1 MTPPCSALREATDV
15 ATSPEEPRPASP
27 MALAAAPLTGPALL
41 IGVGSRVT
49 TVVRAP
55 GDDPSGLR
63 IIRHG
68 PVALA
73 ASQAEAA
80 RASAGAVARVIRAAA
95 QQVAER
101 ARLEVWRGLACPVL
115 GTAGAARAVIRLGA
129 AGRSRA
135 TLEQVRAA
143 TETLA
148 ETWVAAK
155 KDGCPQAWVEPMMV
169 GSAVL
174 GAVLEELGATEIA
187 IEGEAPREG
196 TLEID

>member
-1 MTPPCSALREATDV
+1 M
-15 ATSPEEPRPASP
+15 
-27 MALAAAPLTGPALL
+27 
-41 IGVGSRVT
+41 T

-55 GDDPSGLR
+55 DDDPTALR

-73 ASQAEAA
+73 ASQAAA
-80 RASAGAVARVIRAAA
+80 ASASAGAVARVIRAAA
-95 QQVAER
+95 RQVAER
-101 ARLEVWRGLACPVL
+101 ARLDGLRGLACPVL
-115 GTAGAARAVIRLGA
+115 GTAGIARAVIRLGA

-143 TETLA
+143 TDTLA
-148 ETWVAAK
+148 ETWVAARQ
-155 KDGCPQAWVEPMMV
+155 GGRPQAWVEPMMI

-174 GAVLEELGATEIA
+174 GAVLEELGATDVA
-187 IEGEAPREG
+187 VEGEAPREG